1 MEVLVAQNAVDDH
14 NATDNEIE
22 IPSPLDPFR
31 GQNDGV
37 TGSADPNRTNMH
49 EGASDQFRMDEYL
62 TADFHISVAAVLETH
77 PLQESHLSRRFN
89 ATERA
94 PDDGS
99 DPRPSF

>member
-1 MEVLVAQNAVDDH
+1 
-14 NATDNEIE
+14 
-22 IPSPLDPFR
+22 
-31 GQNDGV
+31 
-37 TGSADPNRTNMH
+37 
-49 EGASDQFRMDEYL
+49 MDEYL